1 MSQYTRACHMPC
13 QWLNCPVATHSR
25 RHCERAESRTR
36 IDELPE
42 HCPSPS
48 AFRTHATWRLRCG
61 RCHTHSKRKRS
72 MCGGE
77 SAHHEHELPRPTR
90 HRRVAASA
98 DTVGGGRQV
107 VNMWLAATDLR
118 CIPASALP
126 CCLQQP
132 TPPHPSPPPSPPPLC
147 ISQQRSYA
155 ERVPRLVG
163 WGLRSLH
170 PRKIHRQIDQ
180 VHPRLLGCREVGPRV
195 VGRIRLRG
203 PRCPLR
209 SGVRL
214 LLRGAH

>member
-1 MSQYTRACHMPC
+1 MYRTARAARGPDTRTAVARTAYTRARDRNSSLSCILLMSQYTRACHMPC

-132 TPPHPSPPPSPPPLC
+132 TPPHPSPPPSPSPC
-147 ISQQRSYA
+147 A
-155 ERVPRLVG
+155 
-163 WGLRSLH
+163 LH
-170 PRKIHRQIDQ
+170 SRDLMQSA
-180 VHPRLLGCREVGPRV
+180 CR
-195 VGRIRLRG
+195 
-203 PRCPLR
+203 
-209 SGVRL
+209 
-214 LLRGAH
+214 A